1 MRKLS
6 ADQETSEAEK
16 EREKSKRRASR
27 GEAMTV
33 WEGEGEGEGVESAA
47 ALQAAMKELGSLRET
62 RERTEEMVLTLVQQ
76 RDLYKAMLEEA
87 DITLAAKGSPSL
99 KSGVLGSPQGPN
111 GPTQSLTRYA
121 RCFYA
126 LLYDAS
132 PTLDIH
138 ISCICIDISC
148 QLTSHHFIS
157 LSKEAY
163 SIADNISL
171 SIWHVVLAL
180 LVVVSSISVSCTF

>member
-6 ADQETSEAEK
+6 ADQESSEVEK

-33 WEGEGEGEGVESAA
+33 WDGEGEGEGVESAA
-47 ALQAAMKELGSLRET
+47 ALQAAMKELGNLRET

-99 KSGVLGSPQGPN
+99 SAGVLGSPQGSS

-121 RCFYA
+121 SC
-126 LLYDAS
+126 LLFD
-132 PTLDIH
+132 
-138 ISCICIDISC
+138 
-148 QLTSHHFIS
+148 
-157 LSKEAY
+157 
-163 SIADNISL
+163 
-171 SIWHVVLAL
+171 L
-180 LVVVSSISVSCTF
+180 LVLPLRCCCCCCCRRVETVYMSRSISSSSCSSYIPIYIYICEV